1 MRDIIVIGAGVVGC
15 SIARE
20 LSKYN
25 LDVLVVE
32 KNSDVSEGIS
42 KGNSGSM
49 RDIIVIGA
57 GVVGCSIAR
66 ELSKYNLDVLVVE
79 KNSDVSEGISKG
91 NSGIV
96 HAGYN
101 EKIGTLKA
109 KLNIEGNKIFD
120 DLSRDLQFPFK
131 RNGAFILAFSDEEM
145 KTLESLKENGEK
157 LGVEGLEILTREEA
171 LNIEPNL
178 NKEIV
183 GVLNVKTSGIVSPY
197 EMTIALAENAAEN
210 GVEFKLNSK
219 VTNIEKISEGYKV
232 TLNNKEVVNGKLII
246 NASGLEGAFLN
257 NLVSM
262 SKREINPVKGEYCL
276 FDKVA
281 GAMINKTLFQVPN
294 KLSKGVLVTPT
305 AEGNLLVGPNAVEGK
320 TLETSREGIDEILYK
335 SKKSLEELPVARILN
350 TFSGIR
356 PKTKEGD
363 FIIEEVEDA
372 KNFINVIGIDSPGL
386 TAAPAIGVYVVNMI
400 KERLDLVE
408 KKNFKKTREDA
419 KNFINVIGIDSP
431 GLTAAPAIGVYV
443 VNMIKERLDLVEKKN
458 FKKTREKIVRFVELS
473 LEEKNKLIKEKPAY
487 GHMVCKCEFVTE
499 GEIVEAIHRPIKALT
514 VDAIKRRTRASM
526 GGCQG
531 IGCTLPISKILSR
544 ELGIDISDIN
554 KNSEGS
560 PVIGFKED

>member
-1 MRDIIVIGAGVVGC
+1 MRDIILIGAGVVGC

-32 KNSDVSEGIS
+32 KNSDVSEG
-42 KGNSGSM
+42 
-49 RDIIVIGA
+49 V
-57 GVVGCSIAR
+57 
-66 ELSKYNLDVLVVE
+66 
-79 KNSDVSEGISKG
+79 SKG

-232 TLNNKEVVNGKLII
+232 TLNNKELVSGKLII

-320 TLETSREGIDEILYK
+320 TLETSREGIDEILDK

-356 PKTKEGD
+356 PKTKGGD

-408 KKNFKKTREDA
+408 KKNFKKTRE
-419 KNFINVIGIDSP
+419 
-431 GLTAAPAIGVYV
+431 
-443 VNMIKERLDLVEKKN
+443 
-458 FKKTREKIVRFVELS
+458 KIVRFAELS

>member
-1 MRDIIVIGAGVVGC
+1 
-15 SIARE
+15 
-20 LSKYN
+20 
-25 LDVLVVE
+25 
-32 KNSDVSEGIS
+32 
-42 KGNSGSM
+42 M

-219 VTNIEKISEGYKV
+219 VTSIEKISEGYKV
-232 TLNNKEVVNGKLII
+232 TLNNKELVSGKIII

-320 TLETSREGIDEILYK
+320 TLETSREGIDEILDK

-356 PKTKEGD
+356 PKTKGGD

-408 KKNFKKTREDA
+408 KKNFKKTRE
-419 KNFINVIGIDSP
+419 
-431 GLTAAPAIGVYV
+431 
-443 VNMIKERLDLVEKKN
+443 
-458 FKKTREKIVRFVELS
+458 KIVRFAELS

-487 GHMVCKCEFVTE
+487 GHMVCKCEFITE

-531 IGCTLPISKILSR
+531 VGCTLPISKILSR

>member
-1 MRDIIVIGAGVVGC
+1 MAASRPLA
-15 SIARE
+15 IALTTRE
-20 LSKYN
+20 
-25 LDVLVVE
+25 
-32 KNSDVSEGIS
+32 
-42 KGNSGSM
+42 
-49 RDIIVIGA
+49 A
-57 GVVGCSIAR
+57 
-66 ELSKYNLDVLVVE
+66 
-79 KNSDVSEGISKG
+79 
-91 NSGIV
+91 
-96 HAGYN
+96 
-101 EKIGTLKA
+101 
-109 KLNIEGNKIFD
+109 
-120 DLSRDLQFPFK
+120 PFC
-131 RNGAFILAFSDEEM
+131 ASPQM
-145 KTLESLKENGEK
+145 KTLEGLKENGEK

-232 TLNNKEVVNGKLII
+232 TLNNKELVSGKIII

-281 GAMINKTLFQVPN
+281 GAMINKTLFQVPS

-305 AEGNLLVGPNAVEGK
+305 AEGNLLVGPNSVEGK
-320 TLETSREGIDEILYK
+320 TLETSREGIDEILDK

-356 PKTKEGD
+356 PKTKGGD

-408 KKNFKKTREDA
+408 KKNFKKTRE
-419 KNFINVIGIDSP
+419 
-431 GLTAAPAIGVYV
+431 
-443 VNMIKERLDLVEKKN
+443 
-458 FKKTREKIVRFVELS
+458 KIVRFAELS

-531 IGCTLPISKILSR
+531 VGCTLPISKILSR

>member
-32 KNSDVSEGIS
+32 KNSDVSEG
-42 KGNSGSM
+42 
-49 RDIIVIGA
+49 V
-57 GVVGCSIAR
+57 
-66 ELSKYNLDVLVVE
+66 
-79 KNSDVSEGISKG
+79 SKG

-219 VTNIEKISEGYKV
+219 VTSIEKISEGYKV
-232 TLNNKEVVNGKLII
+232 TLNNKELVSGKIII

-320 TLETSREGIDEILYK
+320 TLETSREGIDEILDK

-356 PKTKEGD
+356 PKTKGGD

-408 KKNFKKTREDA
+408 KKNFKKTRE
-419 KNFINVIGIDSP
+419 
-431 GLTAAPAIGVYV
+431 
-443 VNMIKERLDLVEKKN
+443 
-458 FKKTREKIVRFVELS
+458 KIVRFAELS
-473 LEEKNKLIKEKPAY
+473 LEEKNRLIKEKPAY

>member
-1 MRDIIVIGAGVVGC
+1 
-15 SIARE
+15 
-20 LSKYN
+20 
-25 LDVLVVE
+25 
-32 KNSDVSEGIS
+32 
-42 KGNSGSM
+42 M

-131 RNGAFILAFSDEEM
+131 RNGAFILAFKDEEM

-219 VTNIEKISEGYKV
+219 VTNIEKISEEYKV
-232 TLNNKEVVNGKLII
+232 TLNNKEVVSGKIII

-262 SKREINPVKGEYCL
+262 TKREINPVKGEYCL

-305 AEGNLLVGPNAVEGK
+305 AEGNLLVGPNAVEGR
-320 TLETSREGIDEILYK
+320 TLETSREGIDEILDK
-335 SKKSLEELPVARILN
+335 SKKSIKELPVARILN

-363 FIIEEVEDA
+363 FIIEEVADA

-400 KERLDLVE
+400 KE
-408 KKNFKKTREDA
+408 K
-419 KNFINVIGIDSP
+419 
-431 GLTAAPAIGVYV
+431 
-443 VNMIKERLDLVEKKN
+443 LDLVEKKN
-458 FKKTREKIVRFVELS
+458 FKKTREKIVRFAELS

-514 VDAIKRRTRASM
+514 VDAIKRRTKASM

-531 IGCTLPISKILSR
+531 VGCTLPISKILSR

-560 PVIGFKED
+560 PVVGFKED

>member
-1 MRDIIVIGAGVVGC
+1 M
-15 SIARE
+15 
-20 LSKYN
+20 K
-25 LDVLVVE
+25 
-32 KNSDVSEGIS
+32 
-42 KGNSGSM
+42 
-49 RDIIVIGA
+49 DIIVIGA

-219 VTNIEKISEGYKV
+219 VTNIERISEGYKV

-320 TLETSREGIDEILYK
+320 TLETSREGIDEILDK

-408 KKNFKKTREDA
+408 KKNFKKTRE
-419 KNFINVIGIDSP
+419 
-431 GLTAAPAIGVYV
+431 
-443 VNMIKERLDLVEKKN
+443 
-458 FKKTREKIVRFVELS
+458 KIVRFAELS

>member
-1 MRDIIVIGAGVVGC
+1 
-15 SIARE
+15 
-20 LSKYN
+20 
-25 LDVLVVE
+25 
-32 KNSDVSEGIS
+32 
-42 KGNSGSM
+42 M

-219 VTNIEKISEGYKV
+219 VTSIEKISEGYKV
-232 TLNNKEVVNGKLII
+232 TLNNKELVSGKIII

-320 TLETSREGIDEILYK
+320 TLETSREGIDEILDK

-356 PKTKEGD
+356 PKTKGGD

-408 KKNFKKTREDA
+408 KKNFKKTRE
-419 KNFINVIGIDSP
+419 
-431 GLTAAPAIGVYV
+431 
-443 VNMIKERLDLVEKKN
+443 
-458 FKKTREKIVRFVELS
+458 KIVRFAELS
-473 LEEKNKLIKEKPAY
+473 LKEKNKLIKEKPAY

-544 ELGIDISDIN
+544 ELGIDINDIN

>member
-1 MRDIIVIGAGVVGC
+1 
-15 SIARE
+15 
-20 LSKYN
+20 
-25 LDVLVVE
+25 
-32 KNSDVSEGIS
+32 
-42 KGNSGSM
+42 M

-232 TLNNKEVVNGKLII
+232 TLNNKELVSGKLII

-320 TLETSREGIDEILYK
+320 TLETSREGIDEILDK

-356 PKTKEGD
+356 PKTKGGD

-408 KKNFKKTREDA
+408 KKNFKKTRE
-419 KNFINVIGIDSP
+419 
-431 GLTAAPAIGVYV
+431 
-443 VNMIKERLDLVEKKN
+443 
-458 FKKTREKIVRFVELS
+458 KIVRFAELS
-473 LEEKNKLIKEKPAY
+473 LKEKNKLIKEKPAY

-544 ELGIDISDIN
+544 ELGIDINDIN

>member
-1 MRDIIVIGAGVVGC
+1 
-15 SIARE
+15 
-20 LSKYN
+20 
-25 LDVLVVE
+25 
-32 KNSDVSEGIS
+32 
-42 KGNSGSM
+42 M

-131 RNGAFILAFSDEEM
+131 RNGAFILAFKDEEM

-232 TLNNKEVVNGKLII
+232 ILNNKEIVNGKLII

-320 TLETSREGIDEILYK
+320 TLETSREGIDEILDK
-335 SKKSLEELPVARILN
+335 SKKSIEELPVARILN

-408 KKNFKKTREDA
+408 KKNFKKTRE
-419 KNFINVIGIDSP
+419 
-431 GLTAAPAIGVYV
+431 
-443 VNMIKERLDLVEKKN
+443 
-458 FKKTREKIVRFVELS
+458 KIVRFAELS

-531 IGCTLPISKILSR
+531 VGCTLPISKILSR

>member
-1 MRDIIVIGAGVVGC
+1 
-15 SIARE
+15 
-20 LSKYN
+20 
-25 LDVLVVE
+25 
-32 KNSDVSEGIS
+32 
-42 KGNSGSM
+42 M

-219 VTNIEKISEGYKV
+219 VTSIEKISEGYKV
-232 TLNNKEVVNGKLII
+232 TLNNKELVSGKIII

-320 TLETSREGIDEILYK
+320 TLETSREGIDEILDK

-356 PKTKEGD
+356 PKTKGGD

-408 KKNFKKTREDA
+408 KKNFKKTRE
-419 KNFINVIGIDSP
+419 
-431 GLTAAPAIGVYV
+431 
-443 VNMIKERLDLVEKKN
+443 
-458 FKKTREKIVRFVELS
+458 KIVRFAELS

>member
-32 KNSDVSEGIS
+32 KNSDVSEG
-42 KGNSGSM
+42 
-49 RDIIVIGA
+49 V
-57 GVVGCSIAR
+57 
-66 ELSKYNLDVLVVE
+66 
-79 KNSDVSEGISKG
+79 SKG

-109 KLNIEGNKIFD
+109 KLNIEGNKMFD

-131 RNGAFILAFSDEEM
+131 RNGAFILAFSDKDM
-145 KTLESLKENGEK
+145 KTLESLKEKGEK
-157 LGVEGLEILTREEA
+157 LGIEGLEILTREEA

-246 NASGLEGAFLN
+246 NSSGLEGAFLN

-281 GAMINKTLFQVPN
+281 GAMINKTLFQVPS

-320 TLETSREGIDEILYK
+320 ILETSREGIDEILDK
-335 SKKSLEELPVARILN
+335 SKKSVEELPLARILN

-356 PKTKEGD
+356 PKTNHGD

-400 KERLDLVE
+400 KDKLDL
-408 KKNFKKTREDA
+408 
-419 KNFINVIGIDSP
+419 I
-431 GLTAAPAIGVYV
+431 
-443 VNMIKERLDLVEKKN
+443 EKKN
-458 FKKTREKIVRFVELS
+458 FKKTREKIARFAELS
-473 LEEKNKLIKEKPAY
+473 LEEKNRLIKEKPAY

-499 GEIVEAIHRPIKALT
+499 GEIVEAIHRPIPALT

>member
-32 KNSDVSEGIS
+32 KNSDVSEG
-42 KGNSGSM
+42 
-49 RDIIVIGA
+49 V
-57 GVVGCSIAR
+57 
-66 ELSKYNLDVLVVE
+66 
-79 KNSDVSEGISKG
+79 SKG

-131 RNGAFILAFSDEEM
+131 RNGAFILAFKDEEM

-232 TLNNKEVVNGKLII
+232 TLNNKEVVSGKIII

-262 SKREINPVKGEYCL
+262 TKREINPVKGEYCL

-281 GAMINKTLFQVPN
+281 GSVINKTLFQVPN

-320 TLETSREGIDEILYK
+320 TLETSREGIDEILDK

-408 KKNFKKTREDA
+408 KKNFKKTRE
-419 KNFINVIGIDSP
+419 
-431 GLTAAPAIGVYV
+431 
-443 VNMIKERLDLVEKKN
+443 
-458 FKKTREKIVRFVELS
+458 KIVRFAELS

-531 IGCTLPISKILSR
+531 VGCTLPISKILSR
-544 ELGIDISDIN
+544 ELVIDISDIN

>member
-1 MRDIIVIGAGVVGC
+1 
-15 SIARE
+15 
-20 LSKYN
+20 
-25 LDVLVVE
+25 
-32 KNSDVSEGIS
+32 
-42 KGNSGSM
+42 M

-131 RNGAFILAFSDEEM
+131 RNGAFILAFSDEDM
-145 KTLESLKENGEK
+145 NILESLKENGEK

-232 TLNNKEVVNGKLII
+232 TLNNREVVNGKIII

-320 TLETSREGIDEILYK
+320 TLETSREGIDEILDK
-335 SKKSLEELPVARILN
+335 SKTSLEELPVARILN

-386 TAAPAIGVYVVNMI
+386 TV
-400 KERLDLVE
+400 
-408 KKNFKKTREDA
+408 
-419 KNFINVIGIDSP
+419 
-431 GLTAAPAIGVYV
+431 APAIGVYV

-458 FKKTREKIVRFVELS
+458 FKKTREKIVRFAELS

-531 IGCTLPISKILSR
+531 VGCTLPISKILSR

-560 PVIGFKED
+560 PVIGFKEMIFNY

>member
-1 MRDIIVIGAGVVGC
+1 
-15 SIARE
+15 
-20 LSKYN
+20 
-25 LDVLVVE
+25 
-32 KNSDVSEGIS
+32 
-42 KGNSGSM
+42 M

-232 TLNNKEVVNGKLII
+232 TLNNKEVVSGKIII

-262 SKREINPVKGEYCL
+262 TKREINPVKGEYCL

-281 GAMINKTLFQVPN
+281 GSMINKTLFQVPN

-320 TLETSREGIDEILYK
+320 TLETSREGIDEILDK
-335 SKKSLEELPVARILN
+335 SKKSIEELPVARILN

-400 KERLDLVE
+400 KE
-408 KKNFKKTREDA
+408 K
-419 KNFINVIGIDSP
+419 
-431 GLTAAPAIGVYV
+431 
-443 VNMIKERLDLVEKKN
+443 LDLVEKKN
-458 FKKTREKIVRFVELS
+458 FKKTREKIVRFAELS
-473 LEEKNKLIKEKPAY
+473 LEEKNKLIKENPAY

-531 IGCTLPISKILSR
+531 VGCTLPISKILSR

>member
-1 MRDIIVIGAGVVGC
+1 
-15 SIARE
+15 
-20 LSKYN
+20 
-25 LDVLVVE
+25 
-32 KNSDVSEGIS
+32 
-42 KGNSGSM
+42 M

-131 RNGAFILAFSDEEM
+131 RNGAFILAFKDEEM

-183 GVLNVKTSGIVSPY
+183 GVLSVKTSGIVSPY

-232 TLNNKEVVNGKLII
+232 TLNNKEVLSGKIII

-262 SKREINPVKGEYCL
+262 TKREINPVKGEYCL

-320 TLETSREGIDEILYK
+320 TLETSREGIDEILDK

-400 KERLDLVE
+400 KE
-408 KKNFKKTREDA
+408 K
-419 KNFINVIGIDSP
+419 
-431 GLTAAPAIGVYV
+431 
-443 VNMIKERLDLVEKKN
+443 LDLVEKKN
-458 FKKTREKIVRFVELS
+458 FKKTREKIVRFAELS

-531 IGCTLPISKILSR
+531 VGCTLPISKILSR

-560 PVIGFKED
+560 PVVGFKED

>member
-1 MRDIIVIGAGVVGC
+1 
-15 SIARE
+15 
-20 LSKYN
+20 
-25 LDVLVVE
+25 
-32 KNSDVSEGIS
+32 
-42 KGNSGSM
+42 M

-131 RNGAFILAFSDEEM
+131 RNGAFILAFKDEEM

-178 NKEIV
+178 NKKIV

-232 TLNNKEVVNGKLII
+232 TLNNKELVSGKLII

-320 TLETSREGIDEILYK
+320 TLETSREGIDEILDK

-356 PKTKEGD
+356 PKTKGGD

-408 KKNFKKTREDA
+408 KKNFKKTRE
-419 KNFINVIGIDSP
+419 
-431 GLTAAPAIGVYV
+431 
-443 VNMIKERLDLVEKKN
+443 
-458 FKKTREKIVRFVELS
+458 KIVRFAELS

-487 GHMVCKCEFVTE
+487 GHMVCKCEFITE

>member
-1 MRDIIVIGAGVVGC
+1 
-15 SIARE
+15 
-20 LSKYN
+20 
-25 LDVLVVE
+25 
-32 KNSDVSEGIS
+32 
-42 KGNSGSM
+42 M

-131 RNGAFILAFSDEEM
+131 RNGAFILAFKDEEM

-219 VTNIEKISEGYKV
+219 VTNIEKISEEYKV
-232 TLNNKEVVNGKLII
+232 TLNNKEVVSGKIII

-262 SKREINPVKGEYCL
+262 TKKEINPVKGEYCL

-281 GAMINKTLFQVPN
+281 GSMINKTLFQVPN

-320 TLETSREGIDEILYK
+320 TLETSREGIDEILDK
-335 SKKSLEELPVARILN
+335 SKKSLKELPVARILN

-400 KERLDLVE
+400 KE
-408 KKNFKKTREDA
+408 K
-419 KNFINVIGIDSP
+419 
-431 GLTAAPAIGVYV
+431 
-443 VNMIKERLDLVEKKN
+443 LDLVEKKN
-458 FKKTREKIVRFVELS
+458 FKKTREKIVKFAELS
-473 LEEKNKLIKEKPAY
+473 LEEKNRLIKEKPAY

-531 IGCTLPISKILSR
+531 VGCTLPISKILSR

-560 PVIGFKED
+560 PVVGFKED

>member
-1 MRDIIVIGAGVVGC
+1 
-15 SIARE
+15 
-20 LSKYN
+20 
-25 LDVLVVE
+25 
-32 KNSDVSEGIS
+32 
-42 KGNSGSM
+42 M

-131 RNGAFILAFSDEEM
+131 RNGAFILAFSDEDM
-145 KTLESLKENGEK
+145 NILESLKENGEK

-232 TLNNKEVVNGKLII
+232 TLNNREVVNGKIII

-281 GAMINKTLFQVPN
+281 GAMINKTLFQVPS

-320 TLETSREGIDEILYK
+320 TLETSREGIDEILDK
-335 SKKSLEELPVARILN
+335 SKTSLEELPVARILN

-408 KKNFKKTREDA
+408 KKNFKR
-419 KNFINVIGIDSP
+419 
-431 GLTAAPAIGVYV
+431 
-443 VNMIKERLDLVEKKN
+443 
-458 FKKTREKIVRFVELS
+458 TREKIVRFAELS

-531 IGCTLPISKILSR
+531 VGCTLPISKILSR

>member
-1 MRDIIVIGAGVVGC
+1 MRDIILIGAGVVGC

-32 KNSDVSEGIS
+32 KNSDVSEG
-42 KGNSGSM
+42 
-49 RDIIVIGA
+49 V
-57 GVVGCSIAR
+57 
-66 ELSKYNLDVLVVE
+66 
-79 KNSDVSEGISKG
+79 SKG

-109 KLNIEGNKIFD
+109 KLNIEGNKMFD

-131 RNGAFILAFSDEEM
+131 RNGAFILAFSDKDM
-145 KTLESLKENGEK
+145 KTLESLKEKGEK
-157 LGVEGLEILTREEA
+157 LGIEGLEILTREEA

-219 VTNIEKISEGYKV
+219 VTSIEKISEGYKV
-232 TLNNKEVVNGKLII
+232 TLNSKEVVNGKLII

-281 GAMINKTLFQVPN
+281 GAMINKTLFQVPS

-320 TLETSREGIDEILYK
+320 TLETSREGIDEILDK
-335 SKKSLEELPVARILN
+335 SKKSVEELPLARILN

-356 PKTKEGD
+356 PKTNHGD

-400 KERLDLVE
+400 KDKLDL
-408 KKNFKKTREDA
+408 
-419 KNFINVIGIDSP
+419 I
-431 GLTAAPAIGVYV
+431 
-443 VNMIKERLDLVEKKN
+443 EKKN
-458 FKKTREKIVRFVELS
+458 FKKTREKIARFAELS
-473 LEEKNKLIKEKPAY
+473 LKEKNRLIKEKPAY

-499 GEIVEAIHRPIKALT
+499 GEIVEAIHRPIPALT

>member
-32 KNSDVSEGIS
+32 KNSDVSEG
-42 KGNSGSM
+42 
-49 RDIIVIGA
+49 V
-57 GVVGCSIAR
+57 
-66 ELSKYNLDVLVVE
+66 
-79 KNSDVSEGISKG
+79 SKG

-131 RNGAFILAFSDEEM
+131 RNGAFILAFKDEEM

-232 TLNNKEVVNGKLII
+232 TLNNKELVSGKLII

-281 GAMINKTLFQVPN
+281 GAMINKTLFQVPS

-320 TLETSREGIDEILYK
+320 TLETSREGIDEILDK

-356 PKTKEGD
+356 PKTKGGD

-408 KKNFKKTREDA
+408 KKNFKKTRE
-419 KNFINVIGIDSP
+419 
-431 GLTAAPAIGVYV
+431 
-443 VNMIKERLDLVEKKN
+443 
-458 FKKTREKIVRFVELS
+458 KIVRFAELS
-473 LEEKNKLIKEKPAY
+473 LEEKNRLIKEKPAY

>member
-1 MRDIIVIGAGVVGC
+1 
-15 SIARE
+15 
-20 LSKYN
+20 
-25 LDVLVVE
+25 
-32 KNSDVSEGIS
+32 
-42 KGNSGSM
+42 M

-131 RNGAFILAFSDEEM
+131 RNGAFILAFSDEDM
-145 KTLESLKENGEK
+145 NILESLKENGEK

-219 VTNIEKISEGYKV
+219 VTSIEKISEGYKV
-232 TLNNKEVVNGKLII
+232 TLNNKELVSGKLII

-320 TLETSREGIDEILYK
+320 TLETSREGIDEILDK

-356 PKTKEGD
+356 PKTKGGD

-408 KKNFKKTREDA
+408 KKNFKKTRE
-419 KNFINVIGIDSP
+419 
-431 GLTAAPAIGVYV
+431 
-443 VNMIKERLDLVEKKN
+443 
-458 FKKTREKIVRFVELS
+458 KIVRFAELS

-487 GHMVCKCEFVTE
+487 GHMVCKCEFITE

-560 PVIGFKED
+560 PVIGFKEMIFNY

>member
-1 MRDIIVIGAGVVGC
+1 
-15 SIARE
+15 
-20 LSKYN
+20 
-25 LDVLVVE
+25 
-32 KNSDVSEGIS
+32 
-42 KGNSGSM
+42 M

-131 RNGAFILAFSDEEM
+131 RNGAFILAFY
-145 KTLESLKENGEK
+145 
-157 LGVEGLEILTREEA
+157 
-171 LNIEPNL
+171 IEPNL

-232 TLNNKEVVNGKLII
+232 TLNNKELVSGKIII

-281 GAMINKTLFQVPN
+281 GAMINKTLFQVPS

-320 TLETSREGIDEILYK
+320 TLETSREGIDEILDK

-356 PKTKEGD
+356 PKTKGGD

-400 KERLDLVE
+400 KERL
-408 KKNFKKTREDA
+408 A
-419 KNFINVIGIDSP
+419 
-431 GLTAAPAIGVYV
+431 
-443 VNMIKERLDLVEKKN
+443 LVEKKN
-458 FKKTREKIVRFVELS
+458 FKKTREKIVRFAELS

-487 GHMVCKCEFVTE
+487 GHMICKCEFVTE

>member
-1 MRDIIVIGAGVVGC
+1 
-15 SIARE
+15 
-20 LSKYN
+20 
-25 LDVLVVE
+25 
-32 KNSDVSEGIS
+32 
-42 KGNSGSM
+42 M

-109 KLNIEGNKIFD
+109 KLNIEGNKMFD

-232 TLNNKEVVNGKLII
+232 TLNNKELVSGKLII

-262 SKREINPVKGEYCL
+262 IKREINPVKGEYCL

-320 TLETSREGIDEILYK
+320 TLETSREGIDEILDK

-356 PKTKEGD
+356 PKTKGGD

-408 KKNFKKTREDA
+408 KKNFKKTRE
-419 KNFINVIGIDSP
+419 
-431 GLTAAPAIGVYV
+431 
-443 VNMIKERLDLVEKKN
+443 
-458 FKKTREKIVRFVELS
+458 KIVRFAELS
-473 LEEKNKLIKEKPAY
+473 LEEKNRLIKEKPAY

-499 GEIVEAIHRPIKALT
+499 GEIVESIHRPIKALT

-531 IGCTLPISKILSR
+531 TGCTLPISKILSR

>member
-1 MRDIIVIGAGVVGC
+1 
-15 SIARE
+15 
-20 LSKYN
+20 
-25 LDVLVVE
+25 
-32 KNSDVSEGIS
+32 
-42 KGNSGSM
+42 M

-109 KLNIEGNKIFD
+109 KLNIEGNRMFD

-131 RNGAFILAFSDEEM
+131 RNGAFILAFSDEDM
-145 KTLESLKENGEK
+145 NILESLKENGEK

-178 NKEIV
+178 NEEIV

-232 TLNNKEVVNGKLII
+232 TLNNKELVSGKLII

-320 TLETSREGIDEILYK
+320 TLETSREGIDEILDK

-356 PKTKEGD
+356 PKTNHGD

-386 TAAPAIGVYVVNMI
+386 TAAP
-400 KERLDLVE
+400 E
-408 KKNFKKTREDA
+408 
-419 KNFINVIGIDSP
+419 
-431 GLTAAPAIGVYV
+431 IGVYV

-458 FKKTREKIVRFVELS
+458 FKKTREKIVRFAELS

-531 IGCTLPISKILSR
+531 VGCTLPISKILSR

>member
-1 MRDIIVIGAGVVGC
+1 
-15 SIARE
+15 
-20 LSKYN
+20 
-25 LDVLVVE
+25 
-32 KNSDVSEGIS
+32 
-42 KGNSGSM
+42 M

-232 TLNNKEVVNGKLII
+232 TLNNKELVSGKLII

-281 GAMINKTLFQVPN
+281 GAMINKTLFQVPS

-320 TLETSREGIDEILYK
+320 TLETSREGIDEILDK

-356 PKTKEGD
+356 PKTKGGD

-408 KKNFKKTREDA
+408 KKNFKKTRE
-419 KNFINVIGIDSP
+419 
-431 GLTAAPAIGVYV
+431 
-443 VNMIKERLDLVEKKN
+443 
-458 FKKTREKIVRFVELS
+458 KIVRFAELS
-473 LEEKNKLIKEKPAY
+473 LEEKNRLIKEKPAY

>member
-32 KNSDVSEGIS
+32 KNSDVSEG
-42 KGNSGSM
+42 
-49 RDIIVIGA
+49 V
-57 GVVGCSIAR
+57 
-66 ELSKYNLDVLVVE
+66 
-79 KNSDVSEGISKG
+79 SKG

-109 KLNIEGNKIFD
+109 KLNIEGNKMFD

-131 RNGAFILAFSDEEM
+131 RNGAFILAFSDKDM
-145 KTLESLKENGEK
+145 KTLESLKEKGEK
-157 LGVEGLEILTREEA
+157 LGIEGLEILTREEA

-281 GAMINKTLFQVPN
+281 GAMINKTLFQVPS

-320 TLETSREGIDEILYK
+320 TLETSREGIDEILDK
-335 SKKSLEELPVARILN
+335 SKKSVEELPLARILN

-356 PKTKEGD
+356 PKTNHGD

-400 KERLDLVE
+400 KDKLDL
-408 KKNFKKTREDA
+408 
-419 KNFINVIGIDSP
+419 I
-431 GLTAAPAIGVYV
+431 
-443 VNMIKERLDLVEKKN
+443 EKKN
-458 FKKTREKIVRFVELS
+458 FKKTREKIARFAELS
-473 LEEKNKLIKEKPAY
+473 LEEKNRLIKEKPAY

-499 GEIVEAIHRPIKALT
+499 GEIVEAIHRPIPALT

>member
-1 MRDIIVIGAGVVGC
+1 
-15 SIARE
+15 
-20 LSKYN
+20 
-25 LDVLVVE
+25 
-32 KNSDVSEGIS
+32 
-42 KGNSGSM
+42 M

-232 TLNNKEVVNGKLII
+232 TLNNKELVSGKIII

-320 TLETSREGIDEILYK
+320 TLETSREGIDEILDK

-356 PKTKEGD
+356 PKTKGGD

-408 KKNFKKTREDA
+408 KKNFKKTRE
-419 KNFINVIGIDSP
+419 
-431 GLTAAPAIGVYV
+431 
-443 VNMIKERLDLVEKKN
+443 
-458 FKKTREKIVRFVELS
+458 KIVRFAELS

-487 GHMVCKCEFVTE
+487 GHMVCKCEFITE

-531 IGCTLPISKILSR
+531 VGCTLPISKILSR

>member
-1 MRDIIVIGAGVVGC
+1 MRDIILIGAGVVGC

-32 KNSDVSEGIS
+32 KNSDVSEG
-42 KGNSGSM
+42 
-49 RDIIVIGA
+49 V
-57 GVVGCSIAR
+57 
-66 ELSKYNLDVLVVE
+66 
-79 KNSDVSEGISKG
+79 SKG

-109 KLNIEGNKIFD
+109 KLNIEGNKMFD

-131 RNGAFILAFSDEEM
+131 RNGAFILAFSDKDM
-145 KTLESLKENGEK
+145 KTLESLKEKGEK
-157 LGVEGLEILTREEA
+157 LGIEGLEILTREEA

-219 VTNIEKISEGYKV
+219 VTSIEKISEGYKV
-232 TLNNKEVVNGKLII
+232 TLNNKEIVNGKLII

-281 GAMINKTLFQVPN
+281 GAMINKTLFQVPS

-320 TLETSREGIDEILYK
+320 TLETSREGIDEILDK
-335 SKKSLEELPVARILN
+335 SKKSVEELPLARILN

-356 PKTKEGD
+356 PKTKGGD

-400 KERLDLVE
+400 KDKLDL
-408 KKNFKKTREDA
+408 
-419 KNFINVIGIDSP
+419 I
-431 GLTAAPAIGVYV
+431 
-443 VNMIKERLDLVEKKN
+443 EKKN
-458 FKKTREKIVRFVELS
+458 FKKTREKIARFAELS
-473 LEEKNKLIKEKPAY
+473 LEEKNRLIKEKPAY

-499 GEIVEAIHRPIKALT
+499 GEIVEAIHRPIPALT
-514 VDAIKRRTRASM
+514 VDVK
-526 GGCQG
+526 G
-531 IGCTLPISKILSR
+531 LDVHFL
-544 ELGIDISDIN
+544 
-554 KNSEGS
+554 
-560 PVIGFKED
+560 

>member
-1 MRDIIVIGAGVVGC
+1 
-15 SIARE
+15 
-20 LSKYN
+20 
-25 LDVLVVE
+25 
-32 KNSDVSEGIS
+32 
-42 KGNSGSM
+42 M

-232 TLNNKEVVNGKLII
+232 TLNNKELVSGKLII

-320 TLETSREGIDEILYK
+320 TLETSREGIDEILDK

-356 PKTKEGD
+356 PKTKGGD

-408 KKNFKKTREDA
+408 KKNFKKTRE
-419 KNFINVIGIDSP
+419 
-431 GLTAAPAIGVYV
+431 
-443 VNMIKERLDLVEKKN
+443 
-458 FKKTREKIVRFVELS
+458 KIVRFAELS
-473 LEEKNKLIKEKPAY
+473 LEEKNRLIKEKPAY
-487 GHMVCKCEFVTE
+487 GHMVCKCEFITE

>member
-1 MRDIIVIGAGVVGC
+1 MRDII
-15 SIARE
+15 
-20 LSKYN
+20 L
-25 LDVLVVE
+25 
-32 KNSDVSEGIS
+32 
-42 KGNSGSM
+42 
-49 RDIIVIGA
+49 IGA

-131 RNGAFILAFSDEEM
+131 RNGAFILAFKDEEM
-145 KTLESLKENGEK
+145 KNLESLKENGEK

-232 TLNNKEVVNGKLII
+232 TLNNKELVSGKIII

-281 GAMINKTLFQVPN
+281 GAMINKTLFQVPS

-320 TLETSREGIDEILYK
+320 TLETSREGIDEILDK

-356 PKTKEGD
+356 PKTKGGD

-408 KKNFKKTREDA
+408 KKNFKKTRE
-419 KNFINVIGIDSP
+419 
-431 GLTAAPAIGVYV
+431 
-443 VNMIKERLDLVEKKN
+443 
-458 FKKTREKIVRFVELS
+458 KIVRFAELS
-473 LEEKNKLIKEKPAY
+473 LEEKNRLIKEKPAY

-531 IGCTLPISKILSR
+531 VGCTLPISKILSR

>member
-1 MRDIIVIGAGVVGC
+1 
-15 SIARE
+15 
-20 LSKYN
+20 
-25 LDVLVVE
+25 
-32 KNSDVSEGIS
+32 
-42 KGNSGSM
+42 M

-219 VTNIEKISEGYKV
+219 VTNIEKTSEGYKL
-232 TLNNKEVVNGKLII
+232 TLNNKELVSGKIII

-320 TLETSREGIDEILYK
+320 TLETSREGIDEILDK

-356 PKTKEGD
+356 PKTNHGD

-408 KKNFKKTREDA
+408 KKNFKKTRE
-419 KNFINVIGIDSP
+419 
-431 GLTAAPAIGVYV
+431 
-443 VNMIKERLDLVEKKN
+443 
-458 FKKTREKIVRFVELS
+458 KIVRFAELS
-473 LEEKNKLIKEKPAY
+473 LEEKNRLIKEKPAY

>member
-1 MRDIIVIGAGVVGC
+1 
-15 SIARE
+15 
-20 LSKYN
+20 
-25 LDVLVVE
+25 
-32 KNSDVSEGIS
+32 
-42 KGNSGSM
+42 M

-131 RNGAFILAFSDEEM
+131 RNGAFILAFKDEEM
-145 KTLESLKENGEK
+145 KTLEGLKENGEK

-183 GVLNVKTSGIVSPY
+183 GVLNVKNSGIVSPY

-232 TLNNKEVVNGKLII
+232 TLNNKEVVSGKIII

-262 SKREINPVKGEYCL
+262 TKREINPVKGEYCL

-281 GAMINKTLFQVPN
+281 GSMINKTLFQVPN

-320 TLETSREGIDEILYK
+320 TLETSREGIDEILDK

-372 KNFINVIGIDSPGL
+372 KNFLNVIGIDSPGL

-400 KERLDLVE
+400 KE
-408 KKNFKKTREDA
+408 K
-419 KNFINVIGIDSP
+419 
-431 GLTAAPAIGVYV
+431 
-443 VNMIKERLDLVEKKN
+443 LDLVEKKN
-458 FKKTREKIVRFVELS
+458 FKKTREKIVRFAELS
-473 LEEKNKLIKEKPAY
+473 LEEKNKLIKKKPAY

-554 KNSEGS
+554 KNIEGS

>member
-1 MRDIIVIGAGVVGC
+1 M
-15 SIARE
+15 
-20 LSKYN
+20 K
-25 LDVLVVE
+25 
-32 KNSDVSEGIS
+32 
-42 KGNSGSM
+42 
-49 RDIIVIGA
+49 DIIVIGA

-219 VTNIEKISEGYKV
+219 VTSIEKISEGYKV
-232 TLNNKEVVNGKLII
+232 TLNNKELVSGKLII

-320 TLETSREGIDEILYK
+320 TLETSREGIDEILDK

-400 KERLDLVE
+400 KE
-408 KKNFKKTREDA
+408 K
-419 KNFINVIGIDSP
+419 
-431 GLTAAPAIGVYV
+431 
-443 VNMIKERLDLVEKKN
+443 LDLVEKKN
-458 FKKTREKIVRFVELS
+458 FKKTREKIVRFAELS
-473 LEEKNKLIKEKPAY
+473 LEEKNRLIKEKPAY

-531 IGCTLPISKILSR
+531 VGCTLPISKILSR

>member
-32 KNSDVSEGIS
+32 KNSDVSEG
-42 KGNSGSM
+42 
-49 RDIIVIGA
+49 V
-57 GVVGCSIAR
+57 
-66 ELSKYNLDVLVVE
+66 
-79 KNSDVSEGISKG
+79 SKG

-109 KLNIEGNKIFD
+109 KLNIEGNKMFD

-131 RNGAFILAFSDEEM
+131 RNGAFILAFSDKDM
-145 KTLESLKENGEK
+145 KTLESLKEKGEK

-281 GAMINKTLFQVPN
+281 GAMINKTLFQVPS

-320 TLETSREGIDEILYK
+320 TLETSREGIDEILDK
-335 SKKSLEELPVARILN
+335 SKKSVEELPLARILN

-356 PKTKEGD
+356 PKTNHGD

-400 KERLDLVE
+400 KDKLDL
-408 KKNFKKTREDA
+408 
-419 KNFINVIGIDSP
+419 I
-431 GLTAAPAIGVYV
+431 
-443 VNMIKERLDLVEKKN
+443 EKKN
-458 FKKTREKIVRFVELS
+458 FKKTREKIARFAELS
-473 LEEKNKLIKEKPAY
+473 LKEKNRLIKEKPAY

-499 GEIVEAIHRPIKALT
+499 GEIVEAIHRPIPALT

>member
-1 MRDIIVIGAGVVGC
+1 
-15 SIARE
+15 
-20 LSKYN
+20 
-25 LDVLVVE
+25 
-32 KNSDVSEGIS
+32 
-42 KGNSGSM
+42 M

-219 VTNIEKISEGYKV
+219 VTSIEKISEGYKV
-232 TLNNKEVVNGKLII
+232 TLNNKELVSGKLII

-320 TLETSREGIDEILYK
+320 TLETSREGIDEILDK

-356 PKTKEGD
+356 PKTKGGD

-408 KKNFKKTREDA
+408 KKNFKKTRE
-419 KNFINVIGIDSP
+419 
-431 GLTAAPAIGVYV
+431 
-443 VNMIKERLDLVEKKN
+443 
-458 FKKTREKIVRFVELS
+458 KIVRFAELS

-487 GHMVCKCEFVTE
+487 GHMVCKCEFITE

>member
-1 MRDIIVIGAGVVGC
+1 
-15 SIARE
+15 
-20 LSKYN
+20 
-25 LDVLVVE
+25 
-32 KNSDVSEGIS
+32 
-42 KGNSGSM
+42 M

-178 NKEIV
+178 NKEIF

-219 VTNIEKISEGYKV
+219 VTSIEKISEGYKV
-232 TLNNKEVVNGKLII
+232 TLNNKELVSGKIII

-320 TLETSREGIDEILYK
+320 TLETSREGIDEILDK

-356 PKTKEGD
+356 PKTKGGD

-408 KKNFKKTREDA
+408 KKNFKKTRE
-419 KNFINVIGIDSP
+419 
-431 GLTAAPAIGVYV
+431 
-443 VNMIKERLDLVEKKN
+443 
-458 FKKTREKIVRFVELS
+458 KIVRFAELS
-473 LEEKNKLIKEKPAY
+473 LKEKNKLIKEKPAY

-544 ELGIDISDIN
+544 ELGIDINDIN

>member
-32 KNSDVSEGIS
+32 KNSDVSEG
-42 KGNSGSM
+42 
-49 RDIIVIGA
+49 V
-57 GVVGCSIAR
+57 
-66 ELSKYNLDVLVVE
+66 
-79 KNSDVSEGISKG
+79 SKG

-109 KLNIEGNKIFD
+109 KLNIEGNKMFD

-131 RNGAFILAFSDEEM
+131 RNGAFILAFSDKDM
-145 KTLESLKENGEK
+145 KTLESLKEKGEK

-219 VTNIEKISEGYKV
+219 VTNIEKISERYKV

-246 NASGLEGAFLN
+246 NSSGLEGAFLN

-281 GAMINKTLFQVPN
+281 GAMINKTLFQVPS

-320 TLETSREGIDEILYK
+320 TLETSREGIDEILDK
-335 SKKSLEELPVARILN
+335 SKKSVEELPLARILN

-356 PKTKEGD
+356 PKTNHGD

-400 KERLDLVE
+400 KDKLDL
-408 KKNFKKTREDA
+408 
-419 KNFINVIGIDSP
+419 I
-431 GLTAAPAIGVYV
+431 
-443 VNMIKERLDLVEKKN
+443 EKKN
-458 FKKTREKIVRFVELS
+458 FKKTREKIARFAELS
-473 LEEKNKLIKEKPAY
+473 LEEKNRLIKEKPAY

-499 GEIVEAIHRPIKALT
+499 GEIVEAIHRPIPALT

>member
-1 MRDIIVIGAGVVGC
+1 MRDIILIGAGVVGC

-32 KNSDVSEGIS
+32 KNSDVSEG
-42 KGNSGSM
+42 
-49 RDIIVIGA
+49 V
-57 GVVGCSIAR
+57 
-66 ELSKYNLDVLVVE
+66 
-79 KNSDVSEGISKG
+79 SKG

-109 KLNIEGNKIFD
+109 KLNIEGNKMFD

-131 RNGAFILAFSDEEM
+131 RNGAFILAFSDKDM
-145 KTLESLKENGEK
+145 KTLESLKEKGEK

-232 TLNNKEVVNGKLII
+232 TLNSKEVVNGKLII

-281 GAMINKTLFQVPN
+281 GAMINKTLFQVPS

-320 TLETSREGIDEILYK
+320 TLETSREGIDEILDK
-335 SKKSLEELPVARILN
+335 SKKSVEELPLARILN

-356 PKTKEGD
+356 PKTNHGD

-400 KERLDLVE
+400 KDKLDL
-408 KKNFKKTREDA
+408 
-419 KNFINVIGIDSP
+419 I
-431 GLTAAPAIGVYV
+431 
-443 VNMIKERLDLVEKKN
+443 EKKN
-458 FKKTREKIVRFVELS
+458 FKKTREKIARFAELS
-473 LEEKNKLIKEKPAY
+473 LKEKNRLIKEKPAY

-499 GEIVEAIHRPIKALT
+499 GEIVEAIHRPIPALT